1 MKLVDEP
8 IKGLFVLQP
17 NVFEDERGYF
27 FESYSRNRFQ
37 DLGITHDFKQDNQS
51 LSVFKNVI
59 RGLHFQKPPYAQAKL
74 VRAVLGSVYDVVV
87 DIRKG
92 SPTYGEHFG
101 IELSAKNKL
110 FLFIPEGFAHGFET
124 LEDNSLFNYKCSSM
138 YNKESEG
145 GILWNDKDLDI
156 KWNSKNPIL
165 SEKDKFNPKFIDFE
179 SQFVYKST

>member
-1 MKLVDEP
+1 
-8 IKGLFVLQP
+8 
-17 NVFEDERGYF
+17 
-27 FESYSRNRFQ
+27 
-37 DLGITHDFKQDNQS
+37 
-51 LSVFKNVI
+51 
-59 RGLHFQKPPYAQAKL
+59 
-74 VRAVLGSVYDVVV
+74 VV

>member
-8 IKGLFVLQP
+8 IKDLFVLEP

-27 FESYSRNRFQ
+27 FESYSQNRFH

-59 RGLHFQKPPYAQAKL
+59 RGLHFQNPPHAQAKL

-87 DIRKG
+87 DIRNG
-92 SPTYGEHFG
+92 SPTYGQHFG

-110 FLFIPEGFAHGFET
+110 FLFSV
-124 LEDNSLFNYKCSSM
+124 N
-138 YNKESEG
+138 
-145 GILWNDKDLDI
+145 
-156 KWNSKNPIL
+156 
-165 SEKDKFNPKFIDFE
+165 
-179 SQFVYKST
+179 